1 MTTTTTPTATAPPSE
16 FRQGW
21 RVVAAAMVGVACGS
35 SPVPYTSIGQL
46 IGPIRD
52 DLGWAVGDI
61 SLAIT
66 IYGIAAACMAP
77 VVGSLADR
85 FGLRRVALV
94 SLVTFGLSFA
104 SLALVPPNVWAWWVA
119 WGLAGLVAIGSGPLT
134 WTRGINLWFARQ
146 RGLALGTALIG
157 TSFTGIAV
165 PQLAGLAIDQYGWRS
180 AFPLLALL
188 PLGLALPVVWLL
200 FREPRPEQRPTQASG
215 SRELTGRTPAEV
227 LRDARFWLIFASVL
241 LIAFAYGGI
250 FVHLQQILELNGF
263 AKPLARDVV
272 SSLAVAILVGRVGTG
287 FLLDRFWAPLV
298 TLPILSLPAL
308 ACVLLAGGG
317 VTLPLAY
324 VSAAVVGLAAGA
336 ETDLIAYLAAR
347 YFGMKHYGRI
357 YGFLYLP
364 FGIASAISPAV
375 YGWSRDATG
384 DYDAML
390 HVATGLFVLGAV
402 LLLFL
407 GRYPDLSDP
416 PGAPRGS

>member
-1 MTTTTTPTATAPPSE
+1 
-16 FRQGW
+16 
-21 RVVAAAMVGVACGS
+21 
-35 SPVPYTSIGQL
+35 
-46 IGPIRD
+46 
-52 DLGWAVGDI
+52 
-61 SLAIT
+61 
-66 IYGIAAACMAP
+66 MAP

-94 SLVTFGLSFA
+94 SLVTFGVSFA
-104 SLALVPPNVWAWWVA
+104 SLALVPPKVWAWWLA

-134 WTRGINLWFARQ
+134 WTRGINLWFSRQ

-200 FREPRPEQRPTQASG
+200 FREPRPEERPQQASG

-227 LRDARFWLIFASVL
+227 LRDSRFWLIFTSVL

-324 VSAAVVGLAAGA
+324 VSALVVGLAAGA

-375 YGWSRDATG
+375 YGWSRDANG

-407 GRYPDLSDP
+407 GRYPDLARPAGAADP
-416 PGAPRGS
+416 A